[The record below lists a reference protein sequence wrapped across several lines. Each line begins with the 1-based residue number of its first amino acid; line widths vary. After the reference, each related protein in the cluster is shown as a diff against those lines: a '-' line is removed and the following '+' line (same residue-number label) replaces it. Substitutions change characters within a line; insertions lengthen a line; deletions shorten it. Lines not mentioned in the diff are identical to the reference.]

1 MNALTAS
8 STHLGLVA
16 NTPQGLALI
25 DDARKLLKKTGLK
38 LRIRGRNP
46 DRQQFVRAG
55 KVSHFEIAREV
66 DHEFSTHFH
75 LYLHNSNYMKRPT
88 SEQTAFAKGIL
99 AAVQKIYT
107 VHCPEVF
114 VSQ

>member
-1 MNALTAS
+1 MNILTAS
-8 STHLGLVA
+8 STHLGLVK

-25 DDARKLLKKTGLK
+25 QDARKLLKGSGLK

-46 DRQQFVRAG
+46 DRQALVRAG
-55 KVSHFEIAREV
+55 KVARFEIAREV
-66 DHEFSTHFH
+66 DHEFATYFH

-99 AAVQKIYT
+99 AAVEKIYA